1 MVFETR
7 RDRGESD
14 MTTISRVL
22 NRECQCV
29 TLEKSVLE
37 EVFHSKI
44 LKANGAEHLDID
56 ALSKSY
62 FSSSAFFLD
71 PKELDA
77 IQTTVSTFQRILKN
91 HSVRKEL
98 LREFPE
104 RLRKRFSEGGVFLSF
119 DFHLTEEGPKLIEIN
134 TNAGGA
140 FLETKLMEA
149 QKECCP
155 EVSEMLPR
163 ADEIRA
169 IEDNFLNTFF
179 REWKSSGR
187 EGNPKFIAIVDE
199 NPTEQFLYPEFI
211 LFRDLFLKHGILS
224 EIVSP
229 ESLQADENGSLF
241 YSGIKVDL
249 IYNRL
254 TDFYLDKP
262 ENRFLK
268 NAWKEETIVLT
279 PNSLDYA
286 LYAKK
291 TNFILWND
299 PEFLKN
305 SGIDSK
311 DREVLSKAIP
321 FTGFVKNVEPQT
333 LWSERKKFFF
343 KPTCGYGSKAVYRG
357 DKLTKGVFQEIIDAD
372 YIYQEIV
379 NPSERILL
387 NEGEKETYKTDLR
400 AYVYREE
407 ILLLASRLYQGQTT
421 NFRTPGGGF
430 SPVYVLPKRT

>member
-1 MVFETR
+1 
-7 RDRGESD
+7 
-14 MTTISRVL
+14 MTTISQIL

-62 FSSSAFFLD
+62 FSSSAYFLD

-77 IQTTVSTFQRILKN
+77 IQATVSTFQRILKN
-91 HSVRKEL
+91 HTVRKEL

-104 RLRKRFSEGGVFLSF
+104 PLRERYSEGGVFLSF
-119 DFHLTEEGPKLIEIN
+119 DFHLTDSGPKLIEIN

-140 FLETKLMEA
+140 FLQKKLVEA
-149 QKECCP
+149 QQECCI
-155 EVSEMLPR
+155 EVRDALPSKEELNELEFSFL
-163 ADEIRA
+163 EI
-169 IEDNFLNTFF
+169 FLQ
-179 REWKSSGR
+179 EWKNSGKKDLS
-187 EGNPKFIAIVDE
+187 KFIAILDE
-199 NPTEQFLYPEFI
+199 NPKEQFLYPEFI
-211 LFRDLFLKHGILS
+211 LFKDLFLKQGIES

-229 ESLQADENGSLF
+229 ESLQADENGFL
-241 YSGIKVDL
+241 YHLGKKVDF

-268 NAWKEETIVLT
+268 NAWKEETVVIS
-279 PNSLDYA
+279 PNPLDYE

-291 TNFILWND
+291 ANFILWND
-299 PEFLKN
+299 SEFLKN
-305 SGIDSK
+305 AEVDSE
-311 DREVLSKAIP
+311 DLRILSKAIP
-321 FTGFVKNVEPQT
+321 FTGFVKNVDPQT

-357 DKLTKGVFQEIIDAD
+357 DKLTKGVFQEIMDGD
-372 YIYQEIV
+372 NIYQEIV

-387 NEGEKETYKTDLR
+387 KEGEKKIFKTDLR
-400 AYVYREE
+400 AYVYREK

-430 SPVYVLPKRT
+430 SPVYVLPNL

>member
-1 MVFETR
+1 
-7 RDRGESD
+7 
-14 MTTISRVL
+14 MTNLSQVL
-22 NRECQCV
+22 NRECQCI
-29 TLEKSVLE
+29 TLAEEKLEKSFLDKISNFKDRDE
-37 EVFHSKI
+37 TSSKI
-44 LKANGAEHLDID
+44 LSERF
-56 ALSKSY
+56 
-62 FSSSAFFLD
+62 FSPSATFLD
-71 PKELDA
+71 SIDFDFMKRVVKS
-77 IQTTVSTFQRILKN
+77 IQNVLKNEIVRNEILK
-91 HSVRKEL
+91 
-98 LREFPE
+98 EFPQN
-104 RLRKRFSEGGVFLSF
+104 LRKRFSEGGVFLSF
-119 DFHLTEEGPKLIEIN
+119 DFHLTNEGPKLIEIN